1 MIDLYCERLEPGLL
15 AEPLNALTN
24 GAFLVAAWRLKRLA
38 RRGDGNDRGVLA
50 LAALALAIGVGS
62 SLFHTFATGWAL
74 AADVLPILLF
84 QLLFLL
90 LYLRRRAGLAL
101 APAAGL
107 CLAFLLACL
116 AGRGFPGVLN
126 GSLAYAPTLA
136 VLALLAWHQLHS
148 RQSWLLLEAT
158 GLFSLSLLLRS
169 LDNALCPHW
178 PIGTHLFWHLLNA
191 AVLVLSGRAVV
202 TPARTHPECL
212 AAQQTG
218 AESTDGR
225 SKQPA
230 QAAGHPEKTPWLMV
244 PRRSV
249 GSCPAP

>member
-1 MIDLYCERLEPGLL
+1 MAMLDLYCERLGPGLL
-15 AEPLNALTN
+15 AEPLNAITN
-24 GAFLVAAWRLKRLA
+24 GAFLVAAWRLASLA
-38 RRGDGNDRGVLA
+38 RSRGQSDRGMLA
-50 LAALALAIGVGS
+50 LAALALAIGIGS

-136 VLALLAWHQLHS
+136 VLALLAGHQLRQKHS
-148 RQSWLLLEAT
+148 ALLLAAT

-169 LDNALCPHW
+169 VDNALCPLV
-178 PIGTHLFWHLLNA
+178 PIGTHLFWHLFNA
-191 AVLVLSGRAVV
+191 EVLVLSGRALLASQQNVGPL
-202 TPARTHPECL
+202 PAC
-212 AAQQTG
+212 
-218 AESTDGR
+218 
-225 SKQPA
+225 
-230 QAAGHPEKTPWLMV
+230 
-244 PRRSV
+244 RR
-249 GSCPAP
+249 

>member
-1 MIDLYCERLEPGLL
+1 VIDLYCERLEPGLL

-24 GAFLVAAWRLKRLA
+24 GAFLVAAWRLQRLA
-38 RRGDGNDRGVLA
+38 RRGDGSDRGVLA
-50 LAALALAIGVGS
+50 LAALALAIGIGS
-62 SLFHTFATGWAL
+62 GLFHTFATGWAL
-74 AADVLPILLF
+74 AADVVPILLF

-90 LYLRRRAGLAL
+90 LYLRRQVGLGA

-116 AGRGFPGVLN
+116 AGRSVPAALN

-136 VLALLAWHQLHS
+136 VLALLGWHQLHS

-191 AVLVLSGRAVV
+191 AVLVLSGQAL
-202 TPARTHPECL
+202 L
-212 AAQQTG
+212 AAG
-218 AESTDGR
+218 RNNGPIFAGR
-225 SKQPA
+225 S
-230 QAAGHPEKTPWLMV
+230 
-244 PRRSV
+244 
-249 GSCPAP
+249 

>member
-1 MIDLYCERLEPGLL
+1 MAMLDLYCERLGPGLL
-15 AEPLNALTN
+15 AEPLNAITN
-24 GAFLVAAWRLKRLA
+24 GAFLVAAWRLASLA
-38 RRGDGNDRGVLA
+38 RSRGQSDRGMLA
-50 LAALALAIGVGS
+50 LAALALAIGIGS

-136 VLALLAWHQLHS
+136 VLALLAWHQ
-148 RQSWLLLEAT
+148 RRTQQSGLLLGAT

-169 LDNALCPHW
+169 LDNALCPIW

-191 AVLVLSGRAVV
+191 AVLVLSGQALV
-202 TPARTHPECL
+202 
-212 AAQQTG
+212 
-218 AESTDGR
+218 
-225 SKQPA
+225 
-230 QAAGHPEKTPWLMV
+230 AAGRDNAV
-244 PRRSV
+244 ISAGRR
-249 GSCPAP
+249 